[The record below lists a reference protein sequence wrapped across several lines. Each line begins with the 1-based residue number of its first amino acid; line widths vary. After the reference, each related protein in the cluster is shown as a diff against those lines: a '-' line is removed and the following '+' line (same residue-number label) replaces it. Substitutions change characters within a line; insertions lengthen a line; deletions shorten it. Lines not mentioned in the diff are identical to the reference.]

1 MFGGGPVGKTLL
13 GPVSGSLQRSL
24 VSLTQTLG
32 FVVWDWFKPVFM
44 ADSANF
50 GKGEILQRYRN
61 VIVHLPC
68 CCVYFNQALGNR
80 HSSRSAALL
89 VYVCKREDGIHLGG
103 QVAGGTIIVSS

>member
-13 GPVSGSLQRSL
+13 GPVSGSLQRTL
-24 VSLTQTLG
+24 VSLTETLG
-32 FVVWDWFKPVFM
+32 FVVGLVQTVFM

-50 GKGEILQRYRN
+50 GNGEILQRYRN
-61 VIVHLPC
+61 VLVHLPC